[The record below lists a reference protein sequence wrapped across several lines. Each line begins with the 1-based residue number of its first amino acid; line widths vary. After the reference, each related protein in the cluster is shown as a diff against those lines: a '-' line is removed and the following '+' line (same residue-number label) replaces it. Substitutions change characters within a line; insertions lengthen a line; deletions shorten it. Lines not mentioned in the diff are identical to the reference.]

1 MEKSTI
7 QQYIQ
12 IARDG
17 FAEIRIRAPR
27 EWLKTPEKEA
37 AAKKLIQ
44 DQYVDSFVSQVEQAG
59 IRPKR
64 SVATSQ
70 ISGADAQGSSFD
82 VDCTLDNISSSG
94 LYLRLRDQLKL
105 GVDLNVIVKFADGT
119 KPGATAVLSCEVLR
133 DEVQADG
140 QHGIAM
146 AIKKYYFVEPQP
158 A

>member
-1 MEKSTI
+1 MDSKSPFTLSGELGLRRDEVSDLGPGSGKVERR
-7 QQYIQ
+7 QKARVQYP
-12 IARDG
+12 
-17 FAEIRIRAPR
+17 FPTRA
-27 EWLKTPEKEA
+27 
-37 AAKKLIQ
+37 
-44 DQYVDSFVSQVEQAG
+44 Y
-59 IRPKR
+59 
-64 SVATSQ
+64 
-70 ISGADAQGSSFD
+70 GADAQGSSFD

-146 AIKKYYFVEPQP
+146 AIKKYYFVEPQT